1 MKKNKIIKL
10 IIIQLIIFVVITLI
24 IAFSYKKKTYDN
36 LGYIISINDKVN
48 YTTNIDY
55 INEYKDLIVSN
66 NNKNID
72 YEIMHD
78 DSVLY
83 GKVYIDDTKNIIVAD
98 GFTKKEKIFSGN
110 YETIYR
116 KNVLNDKLVFYALTS
131 DNRVYKFVLDT
142 TNIDDIKNY
151 EIKTE
156 KKVKNFVDVSI
167 NSISSTETIP
177 VVLCD
182 DDKMYIL
189 GSPILYSEEY
199 YQLFDDFIVFE
210 NDLTVTTV
218 DGVIL
223 KDTTENP
230 IKLWAFSKLSEPIF
244 EKNKL
249 SEVVRETGHEQLNEN
264 PEVILFTDKGELLFL
279 NSENELFYYNKIVKN
294 LKLGSKLEISFYDD
308 TTLELDGTL
317 DVIQKYLTNRS

>member
-10 IIIQLIIFVVITLI
+10 IIIQLVIIVVVTLI

-55 INEYKDLIVSN
+55 VNEYKDLIVSN

-83 GKVYIDDTKNIIVAD
+83 GKVYIDDTKNIIVTD

-131 DNRVYKFVLDT
+131 DNRVYKFILDT

-210 NDLTVTTV
+210 NDLTVTTM

-230 IKLWAFSKLSEPIF
+230 IKLWAFSKLGEPIF

-249 SEVVRETGHEQLNEN
+249 SEIVKETGHEQLNEN
-264 PEVILFTDKGELLFL
+264 PKAILFTDKGELLFL